1 MEVEMSLAELEKK
14 TLEVEIER
22 LLPGGVGLAHAEG
35 LTLFV
40 SLAAPGDVLRVEID
54 RIQGKVG
61 FASIIEILKPSPLRV
76 EPPCPYFGRCGGC
89 DFQQLTYEAQLNA
102 KVEIIR
108 DCLHRIAKID
118 IPLDIHIHPSP
129 NQWHYRA
136 RAMWQV
142 DSNEKHLGYFE
153 RGSNRVCDVEYCGVL
168 VPELQATL
176 ERVRNE
182 IREETAAE
190 RLRDI
195 EIVAGDEGVSVAP
208 PLAGFKT
215 DIVSRVIGNET
226 YHFSAEAFF
235 QINHELLEPL
245 IDEAMRNANRA
256 EHAAEEDAP
265 GETNSDP
272 SGAAKGETAIDLY
285 CGVGLFTLPLARRF
299 ERVIGVEGSAR
310 ATEFA
315 RRNLEFAKRGSSP
328 TVRKGV
334 VAGPANVDIRSVGL
348 GNVDIV
354 TAHVSDW
361 MKHHARSFCPVDFL
375 LLDPP
380 RAGAENAVIAGIL
393 ALRPARIAY
402 VSCDPA
408 TLARDL
414 KKLIAGG
421 YNLDSVV
428 AFDMFPQTHH
438 VETIVQLSKNITA
451 AVGFSEAA

>member
-1 MEVEMSLAELEKK
+1 MSLAEPQKK
-14 TLEVEIER
+14 ILEVEIER

-40 SLAAPGDVLRVEID
+40 SLAAPGDVLHVVID

-61 FASIIEILKPSPLRV
+61 FASIIEILKPSPLRI

-108 DCLHRIAKID
+108 DCLHRIAKIE
-118 IPLDIHIHPSP
+118 IPLDIPITPSP
-129 NQWHYRA
+129 DQWHYRA

-142 DSNEKHLGYFE
+142 DLNDKLLGYFE
-153 RGSNRVCDVEYCGVL
+153 RGTNRVCDVEYCAVL
-168 VPELQATL
+168 VPELQTTL
-176 ERVRNE
+176 EKVRNE
-182 IREETAAE
+182 IRGETTAQ

-195 EIVAGDEGVSVAP
+195 EVVAGDEGVSVAP
-208 PLAGFKT
+208 PLAGYKT
-215 DIVSRVIGNET
+215 DIVTRVIGNET

-235 QINHELLEPL
+235 QVNHLLLESL
-245 IDEAMRNANRA
+245 I
-256 EHAAEEDAP
+256 AAAIGDAQ
-265 GETNSDP
+265 GQS
-272 SGAAKGETAIDLY
+272 AIDLY
-285 CGVGLFTLPLARRF
+285 AGVGLFTLPIARRF
-299 ERVIGVEGSAR
+299 ERVVAVETSTR

-315 RRNLEFAKRGSSP
+315 RRNLEFARGGSSP
-328 TVRKGV
+328 TPRSSDGQPGWGGTVKEGFERK
-334 VAGPANVDIRSVGL
+334 L
-348 GNVDIV
+348 GNVGLINGRV
-354 TAHVSDW
+354 GDW
-361 MKHHARSFCPVDFL
+361 LKQHSGSFGPVDFL

-380 RAGAENAVIAGIL
+380 RTGCENRDIAGIL

-414 KKLIAGG
+414 KKLIAGS
-421 YNLDSVV
+421 YSLDSVV

-438 VETIVQLSKNITA
+438 VETIANLSRTTA
-451 AVGFSEAA
+451 V

>member
-1 MEVEMSLAELEKK
+1 MSLAEPQKS

-22 LLPGGVGLAHAEG
+22 LLPGGVGLAHGEG

-40 SLAAPGDVLRVEID
+40 SLAAPGDVLRVGLD
-54 RIQGKVG
+54 RIQGNVG
-61 FASIIEILKPSPLRV
+61 FASIIEILKPSPHRI

-118 IPLDIHIHPSP
+118 IPLDIPINPSP

-142 DSNEKHLGYFE
+142 DSSDKLVGYFE
-153 RGSNRVCDVEYCGVL
+153 RGSNRVCDVEYCAVL
-168 VPELQATL
+168 VPELQTTL

-182 IREETAAE
+182 IRAETAAE

-195 EIVAGDEGVSVAP
+195 EVVAGDEGVSVAP
-208 PLAGFKT
+208 PLAGFNT

-226 YHFSAEAFF
+226 YYFSAEAFF
-235 QINHELLEPL
+235 QVNHELLVPL
-245 IDEAMRNANRA
+245 IGEAIRNSYGEENAPKGDAAGEANSETRA
-256 EHAAEEDAP
+256 EAR
-265 GETNSDP
+265 
-272 SGAAKGETAIDLY
+272 GETAIDLY

-299 ERVIGVEGSAR
+299 ERVIGVEGRAR

-315 RRNLEFAKRGSSP
+315 RRNLEFAKLNNAEVVTSP
-328 TVRKGV
+328 
-334 VAGPANVDIRSVGL
+334 
-348 GNVDIV
+348 
-354 TAHVSDW
+354 VSDW
-361 MKHHARSFCPVDFL
+361 MKQHARSFGPVDFL

-393 ALRPARIAY
+393 ALRPAQIAY

-421 YNLDSVV
+421 YALDSVA

-438 VETIVQLSKNITA
+438 VETLAHLRNDDPS
-451 AVGFSEAA
+451 S

>member
-1 MEVEMSLAELEKK
+1 MKSPNEEDK

-22 LLPGGVGLAHAEG
+22 VLPGGVGLAHAEG
-35 LTLFV
+35 LTLLI
-40 SLAAPGDVLRVEID
+40 SLAAPGDVLRIVID

-61 FASIIEILKPSPLRV
+61 FASIVEILKPSPVRI
-76 EPPCPYFGRCGGC
+76 EPPCPYFARCGGC
-89 DFQQLTYEAQLNA
+89 DFQQLTYEAQLNT

-118 IPLDIHIHPSP
+118 TPLNSHIHPSP
-129 NQWHYRA
+129 SQWHYRA

-142 DSNEKHLGYFE
+142 DSNDKLLGYFE
-153 RGSNRVCDVEYCGVL
+153 RGSNRVCDVEYCAVL
-168 VPELQATL
+168 VPELQKTL

-182 IREETAAE
+182 FPEATAMD

-195 EIVAGDEGVSVAP
+195 EVVAGDEGVSVAP

-215 DIVSRVIGNET
+215 EIVSRVIGSET

-235 QINHELLEPL
+235 QINHDLLEPL
-245 IDEAMRNANRA
+245 IAEALG
-256 EHAAEEDAP
+256 D
-265 GETNSDP
+265 
-272 SGAAKGETAIDLY
+272 AKGQTAVDLY

-299 ERVIGVEGSAR
+299 EQVIGVESSTR
-310 ATEFA
+310 ATKFA
-315 RRNLEFAKRGSSP
+315 RSNLEFAKLNNAE
-328 TVRKGV
+328 V
-334 VAGPANVDIRSVGL
+334 VTSR
-348 GNVDIV
+348 
-354 TAHVSDW
+354 VSDW
-361 MKHHARSFCPVDFL
+361 MKQHARLFGPVDFL

-380 RAGAENAVIAGIL
+380 RAGAENAVIAGIS

-414 KKLIAGG
+414 KKLIASG
-421 YNLDSVV
+421 YDLDSVV

-438 VETIVQLSKNITA
+438 VETVAHLSSNSPAVVFSGA
-451 AVGFSEAA
+451 A

>member
-1 MEVEMSLAELEKK
+1 MDCQGSVCFTYEAIAGPAFSLGGDKNDPCTSHETTLMSLAEPQKK
-14 TLEVEIER
+14 ILEVEIER

-40 SLAAPGDVLRVEID
+40 SLAAPGDVLRVVID

-61 FASIIEILKPSPLRV
+61 FASIIEIVKPSPLRI

-108 DCLHRIAKID
+108 DCLHRIAKIEV
-118 IPLDIHIHPSP
+118 PLDIPIIPSP
-129 NQWHYRA
+129 SQWHYRA

-142 DSNEKHLGYFE
+142 ELNDKLLGYFE
-153 RGSNRVCDVEYCGVL
+153 RGTNRVCDVEYCAVL
-168 VPELQATL
+168 VPELQTTL

-182 IREETAAE
+182 IGGETAPQ

-195 EIVAGDEGVSVAP
+195 EAVAGDEGVSVAP
-208 PLAGFKT
+208 PLAGYKT
-215 DIVSRVIGNET
+215 EIVTRVIGNET

-235 QINHELLEPL
+235 QVNHLLLESL
-245 IDEAMRNANRA
+245 I
-256 EHAAEEDAP
+256 AAAIGDAQ
-265 GETNSDP
+265 GQ
-272 SGAAKGETAIDLY
+272 TAIDLY
-285 CGVGLFTLPLARRF
+285 SGVGLFTLPLARRF
-299 ERVIGVEGSAR
+299 ERVVAVETSAR

-315 RRNLEFAKRGSSP
+315 RRNLEFTKLRNAE
-328 TVRKGV
+328 V
-334 VAGPANVDIRSVGL
+334 
-348 GNVDIV
+348 V
-354 TAHVSDW
+354 TARVGDW
-361 MKHHARSFCPVDFL
+361 LKQHSGSFGPVDFL

-380 RAGAENAVIAGIL
+380 RTGCENRDVAGIL
-393 ALRPARIAY
+393 KLHPARITY

-421 YNLDSVV
+421 YSLDSVV
-428 AFDMFPQTHH
+428 GFDMFPQTHH
-438 VETIVQLSKNITA
+438 IETIAHLSRTTTA
-451 AVGFSEAA
+451 V

>member
-1 MEVEMSLAELEKK
+1 MTLAEPLEKI
-14 TLEVEIER
+14 LEVEIER

-40 SLAAPGDVLRVEID
+40 SLAAPGDLLRVVID
-54 RIQGKVG
+54 RMQGKVG
-61 FASIIEILKPSPLRV
+61 FASIVEILKPSPVRI

-118 IPLDIHIHPSP
+118 TPLDIPVHTSP

-142 DSNEKHLGYFE
+142 DSNDKLLGYFE
-153 RGSNRVCDVEYCGVL
+153 RGTNRVCDVEYCAVL
-168 VPELQATL
+168 VAELQTTL
-176 ERVRNE
+176 ER
-182 IREETAAE
+182 IRDGFREPTAAD

-195 EIVAGDEGVSVAP
+195 EVVAGNEGVSVAP
-208 PLAGFKT
+208 ALAGFKT
-215 DIVSRVIGNET
+215 EIVSRVIGNET

-235 QINHELLEPL
+235 QINHGLLERL
-245 IDEAMRNANRA
+245 IAEALRDVNREENA
-256 EHAAEEDAP
+256 HP
-265 GETNSDP
+265 GIP
-272 SGAAKGETAIDLY
+272 SGVPRNEVRGGTVGKSAIDLY

-299 ERVIGVEGSAR
+299 ERVIGVEGSER

-315 RRNLEFAKRGSSP
+315 RRNLEFAKLSNAEVLTSR
-328 TVRKGV
+328 
-334 VAGPANVDIRSVGL
+334 
-348 GNVDIV
+348 
-354 TAHVSDW
+354 VSDW
-361 MKHHARSFCPVDFL
+361 MKQHARSFGPLDFL

-380 RAGAENAVIAGIL
+380 RAGAENAVVAGIL

-421 YNLDSVV
+421 YALDSIV

-438 VETIVQLSKNITA
+438 IETVAHLSRNIP
-451 AVGFSEAA
+451 AVGLS

>member
-1 MEVEMSLAELEKK
+1 MSLAEVRKK
-14 TLEVEIER
+14 TLEVKIER

-40 SLAAPGDVLRVEID
+40 SLAAPGDVVRVVID

-61 FASIIEILKPSPLRV
+61 FASIIEILKPSPVRI
-76 EPPCPYFGRCGGC
+76 EPPCSYFGRCGGC
-89 DFQQLTYEAQLNA
+89 GFQQLTYEAQLKG

-108 DCLHRIAKID
+108 DCLHRIAKIETPLN
-118 IPLDIHIHPSP
+118 IPIHPSP
-129 NQWHYRA
+129 NQWHYRP

-142 DSNEKHLGYFE
+142 DTNDKLLGYFE
-153 RGSNRVCDVEYCGVL
+153 RGSNRVCDVEYCAVL
-168 VPELQATL
+168 VPELQTTL

-182 IREETAAE
+182 FREATAMD
-190 RLRDI
+190 RLREI
-195 EIVAGDEGVSVAP
+195 EVVAGDEGVSVAP
-208 PLAGFKT
+208 PLAGLKT
-215 DIVSRVIGNET
+215 EIVSRIVGNET

-235 QINHELLEPL
+235 QINHGLLEPL
-245 IDEAMRNANRA
+245 IAEALRDVNR
-256 EHAAEEDAP
+256 EEDAATGNAP
-265 GETNSDP
+265 GESKNDV
-272 SGAAKGETAIDLY
+272 KGGTKGKSAIDLY

-315 RRNLEFAKRGSSP
+315 RHNLESAKRGSSP
-328 TVRKGV
+328 TVREGVKGD
-334 VAGPANVDIRSVGL
+334 PAAADL
-348 GNVDIV
+348 GNVQII
-354 TAHVSDW
+354 TARVGDW
-361 MKHHARSFCPVDFL
+361 LRQHARSFGPIDFL

-421 YNLDSVV
+421 YTLDSVV

-438 VETIVQLSKNITA
+438 VETVAHLSSANP
-451 AVGFSEAA
+451 AVGFSGAP